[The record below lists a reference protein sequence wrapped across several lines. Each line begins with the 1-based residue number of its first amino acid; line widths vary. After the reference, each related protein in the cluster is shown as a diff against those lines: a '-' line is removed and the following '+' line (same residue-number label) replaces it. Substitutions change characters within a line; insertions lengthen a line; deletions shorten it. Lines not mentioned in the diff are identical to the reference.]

1 MNYVLVHRGNNRWR
15 KHARKL
21 NEFSNMELFLGYH
34 KRHSCEKECKEILLT
49 IYKKNEVYEMYKP

>member
-1 MNYVLVHRGNNRWR
+1 
-15 KHARKL
+15 
-21 NEFSNMELFLGYH
+21 MELFLGYH